1 MNDAEKIEAIRKWLG
16 TGAIDIFG
24 RPFAGKDFQGRQLI
38 EFFGGNMV
46 SSGEILRN
54 SKTEMTTRN
63 GKLTPTKD
71 FYEIVLP
78 YLSQP
83 EISDGP
89 LFLSSIGRWHGEEDA
104 VMNALDKSGHPLK
117 AVVFLNISPNESHT
131 RWLAREI
138 NNDRSERYDDTEE
151 TLSIRFNEF
160 QEKTLP
166 VLDYYRNLGLLVEI
180 DGKGPRNDITNL
192 IIDALFEL
200 VGFGTKSSAA
210 AVQQTS

>member
-1 MNDAEKIEAIRKWLG
+1 MNDTEKIEVIRKWLG
-16 TGAIDIFG
+16 TGAINIFG

-38 EFFGGNMV
+38 ERLGGNMV
-46 SSGEILRN
+46 SSGEILRS
-54 SKTEMTTRN
+54 SKAEITTRK

-78 YLSQP
+78 YLGRP
-83 EISDGP
+83 EISDRP
-89 LFLSSIGRWHGEEDA
+89 LFLSSIGRWHGEEA
-104 VMNALDKSGHPLK
+104 EVMNALEKSGHPLK
-117 AVVFLNISPNESHT
+117 AVIFLDISPNESHT

-166 VLDYYRNLGLLVEI
+166 VLDYYRNLGLLLEI
-180 DGKGPRNDITNL
+180 DGKGPRKEITDL
-192 IIDALFEL
+192 IIDGLFEL
-200 VGFGTKSSAA
+200 SQK
-210 AVQQTS
+210 